1 MLRVNIA
8 LLAQH
13 LLQEVTKLVTVQ
25 TCAQLEKLDRQDF
38 VHLVL
43 QASTNLSQEVHSA
56 HCALPTPQVQLG
68 PIFVIATKDTLV
80 QKAALV
86 ECAERE
92 ATRIQQVLNR
102 ALFVALENIQA
113 STEQLLL

>member
-1 MLRVNIA
+1 MLSSSIVVPSSVTFVSQPFNSV
-8 LLAQH
+8 
-13 LLQEVTKLVTVQ
+13 LQYVSSVLK
-25 TCAQLEKLDRQDF
+25 A